1 MMSSR
6 EGKWPNRHLRAIKH
20 ILELLLVVYSLH
32 EKRCYKSSR
41 PPGDAPGGG
50 LEKCVGSRPFP
61 EKPRH
66 TIRATDI
73 VDYSALKLGQ
83 KNGNPGTDADLAYF

>member
-41 PPGDAPGGG
+41 PPGDARGVVWRNVWALGRFLKKPDIR
-50 LEKCVGSRPFP
+50 LEPQ
-61 EKPRH
+61 
-66 TIRATDI
+66 I
-73 VDYSALKLGQ
+73 
-83 KNGNPGTDADLAYF
+83 